1 MTKIIVIIPAL
12 NPDDGLIHLV
22 QALREQGL
30 SNIVVVNDGSG
41 PEYQSVFQKIESM
54 GCGLVT
60 HERNRGKGAAIWK
73 NMGVT
78 QLITWMAA
86 VPLPCGLW
94 EK

>member
-54 GCGLVT
+54 
-60 HERNRGKGAAIWK
+60 
-73 NMGVT
+73 
-78 QLITWMAA
+78 
-86 VPLPCGLW
+86 
-94 EK
+94 